1 MLIFAGD
8 DFDVTE
14 DYRRLKSLFI
24 GKYFISYLQD
34 SSSRHSKSC
43 HWWWQFAASLW
54 INSFS
59 LLISL
64 FPFNYFVFPTRHREL
79 KGCYTI

>member
-8 DFDVTE
+8 DFDITE

-54 INSFS
+54 INSFF

-79 KGCYTI
+79 KGYYTI